1 MGISQE
7 ETFMKKNRIA
17 AAMMGVM
24 VVLGMSANM
33 WADGGT
39 RLRASVNKRINGFEA
54 ELRGDFREDHGVP
67 DRLNSELEKINLPI
81 GTKVAFC
88 LVQGGT
94 TTLLGV
100 AKVQTQAGIS
110 VAEFE
115 LETKDGD
122 NVPNVNAG
130 DVLQARQRT
139 SAPFQTSPTCTTNLL
154 VSAPFSK

>member
-1 MGISQE
+1 
-7 ETFMKKNRIA
+7 MKTKKQITTGMLA
-17 AAMMGVM
+17 IM
-24 VVLGMSANM
+24 VVLGVSATL
-33 WADGGT
+33 WADKGT

-54 ELRGDFREDHGVP
+54 ELRGDYREDHGAP

-94 TTLLGV
+94 TKLLGV
-100 AKVQTQAGIS
+100 GKVQNEAGIS

-122 NVPNVNAG
+122 SVPTVGAG
-130 DVLQARQRT
+130 DVLQARQKT
-139 SAPFQTSPTCTTNLL
+139 AAPFSTNPTCTTTLL
-154 VSAPFSK
+154 LSAPFAQ